1 MKGVQAG
8 RSPSALGTA
17 SAKSQKGESKKDRL
31 GASVGSTG
39 ETGVGTARSPGPGHR
54 GHSEKL
60 ICISKRWDP
69 LAHFKDVG
77 VGTGGGLSVI
87 EFD

>member
-39 ETGVGTARSPGPGHR
+39 ELGWAQGGLQGPGHR

-77 VGTGGGLSVI
+77 VGTGGG
-87 EFD
+87 